1 MIWLDTAFE
10 MNQLI
15 FSTICF
21 SALGIVVNN
30 ACSVFDYSELIYGN
44 WFFANALKWHCDVNE
59 IRMDILWSLVICS
72 SFGLH
77 PFPYI
82 LQSLDQS

>member
-1 MIWLDTAFE
+1 MIWLDTDFE

-21 SALGIVVNN
+21 SAVGVVVNN
-30 ACSVFDYSELIYGN
+30 VCSVFDYSELIYGN
-44 WFFANALKWHCDVNE
+44 WFFANALKWHSDVNE
-59 IRMDILWSLVICS
+59 IRMGILGSLVICS

-77 PFPYI
+77 AFPYI